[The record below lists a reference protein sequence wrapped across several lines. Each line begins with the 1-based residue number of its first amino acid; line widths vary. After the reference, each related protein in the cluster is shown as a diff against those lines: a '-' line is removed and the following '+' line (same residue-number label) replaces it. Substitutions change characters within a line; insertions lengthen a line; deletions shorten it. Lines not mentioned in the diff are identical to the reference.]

1 MKFEL
6 TILGTS
12 AAVPYHN
19 RGLSGQVLNIR
30 ERLFLIDCGE
40 GTQMSLNKYSVKK
53 SKINHIFISHLH
65 GDHVFGLAG
74 VLTSMAMESR
84 KHVLTIFGPKGVEEY
99 VMTIF
104 RLTHYV
110 SPFPIQFVEID
121 HTVVTQL
128 IDNEVFEVKSF
139 PLKHRVPTVGYVF
152 KERPFERNIKA
163 EKIKEYN
170 IPFTAIK
177 AIKQGADFRDTEGV
191 VVPNEELT
199 IPPPKPR
206 SFAYCSDTAF
216 DPTIATHIYGVDLL
230 YHETTFLHEMAILAE
245 ERGHATA
252 FQAGQIAASAEV
264 GQLVTGHYSS
274 RYDELAFFL
283 EEAKRAFENVV
294 LGTDGQTY
302 SVPIVKNI

>member
-19 RGLSGQVLNIR
+19 RGLSGQVLNIQDH
-30 ERLFLIDCGE
+30 LFLIDCGE
-40 GTQMSLNKYSVKK
+40 GTQMRLNLSNVKK

-65 GDHVFGLAG
+65 GDHVFGLTG

-84 KHVLTIFGPKGVEEY
+84 KHGLTVFGPKGIEEY

-104 RLTHYV
+104 RLTYYV

-121 HTVVTQL
+121 DTITTQL

-152 KERPFERNIKA
+152 REKSLERNIIA

-177 AIKQGADFRDTEGV
+177 AIKRGADFTNTEGG

-199 IPPPKPR
+199 IAPPKPR

-216 DPTIATHIYGVDLL
+216 DSTISAQGDG
-230 YHETTFLHEMAILAE
+230 
-245 ERGHATA
+245 R
-252 FQAGQIAASAEV
+252 AG
-264 GQLVTGHYSS
+264 G
-274 RYDELAFFL
+274 F
-283 EEAKRAFENVV
+283 RA
-294 LGTDGQTY
+294 
-302 SVPIVKNI
+302 